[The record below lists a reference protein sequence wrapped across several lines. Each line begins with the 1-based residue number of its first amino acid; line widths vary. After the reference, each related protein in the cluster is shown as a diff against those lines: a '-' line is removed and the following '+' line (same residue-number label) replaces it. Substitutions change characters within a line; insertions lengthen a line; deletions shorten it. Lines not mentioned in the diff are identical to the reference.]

1 MGDGKNQVFRG
12 FISAGGW
19 PARFGRGR
27 LSAPGLFL
35 ALGALLVDPSAGC
48 GGSAGHGGGSP
59 STSSGGSSMGSTGA
73 GGATGGSPSTSSGGS
88 SMGSTGAGGATGGS
102 SGAGPAAASQY
113 VDAIN
118 AVRAALTRPA
128 NYTGTWAPLPEA
140 SWSDTVATSAHAWA
154 DHLATDSNCGLV
166 HESQRTYGENLAMG
180 TNLGPQEAVDMW
192 ASEQSLYT
200 WSPTYSSADF
210 NTGSGHYTQLV
221 WRRSTQVG
229 CGSATCGRV
238 VVISCR
244 FSPPGNYIGQA
255 VY

>member
-1 MGDGKNQVFRG
+1 MTNQIANLPLAVMLASWSMALVGPSACKHSADPGATDPPSGGTTPTAGDANG
-12 FISAGGW
+12 AGGVV
-19 PARFGRGR
+19 
-27 LSAPGLFL
+27 
-35 ALGALLVDPSAGC
+35 GA
-48 GGSAGHGGGSP
+48 GGFVGTATGGTVGATSSGSP
-59 STSSGGSSMGSTGA
+59 SVA
-73 GGATGGSPSTSSGGS
+73 D
-88 SMGSTGAGGATGGS
+88 
-102 SGAGPAAASQY
+102 QY

-118 AVRAALTRPA
+118 AVRAAVTKPA
-128 NYTGTWAPLPEA
+128 GYTGTWAPPPEV
-140 SWSDTVATSAHAWA
+140 SWSDTVATSAQAWA
-154 DHLATDSNCGLV
+154 DHLAADSNCGLV

-180 TNLGPQEAVDMW
+180 TSLTPQQAVDMW
-192 ASEQSLYT
+192 ASERSLYT

-221 WRRSTQVG
+221 WRKSTQVG